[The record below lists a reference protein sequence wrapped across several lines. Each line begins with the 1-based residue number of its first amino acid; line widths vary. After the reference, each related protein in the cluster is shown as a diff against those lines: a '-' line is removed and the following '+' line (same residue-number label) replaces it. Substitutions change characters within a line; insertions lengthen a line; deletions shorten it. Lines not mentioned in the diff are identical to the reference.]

1 MTLSGLSVPMHVVKD
16 ILGHS
21 QINTT
26 MRYAH
31 LTEQPMRDAT
41 AEMDEL
47 LPEDQHEEEE
57 KGEYIL
63 WLSTWLSTG
72 QSPPSDRRVLAS

>member
-21 QINTT
+21 QISTT

-31 LTEQPMRDAT
+31 LTEQPMRVAT

-57 KGEYIL
+57 KGE
-63 WLSTWLSTG
+63 
-72 QSPPSDRRVLAS
+72 